1 MEKIPE
7 SSGVQLNLLPAK
19 VQSIVLS
26 LLMNDFVTF
35 TKFLIW
41 TIQYTAVETSADDSI
56 TNELDIELH
65 GVSNTLEVD
74 ITQLQV
80 LGAITAF
87 IKSPRSG
94 WLYR

>member
-41 TIQYTAVETSADDSI
+41 TI
-56 TNELDIELH
+56 LL
-65 GVSNTLEVD
+65 
-74 ITQLQV
+74 
-80 LGAITAF
+80 
-87 IKSPRSG
+87 
-94 WLYR
+94 